1 MSSSSKAWF
10 SDSTHASC
18 NPAPL
23 RASPVRVNLKNS
35 RGCWCDLRLRRC
47 SNFAKQQGIIQSD
60 EVKACRALQ
69 SRRQVLCSPETRRS
83 DRPVRRSKML
93 ADIVWLGFMICGGLR
108 MFSYVPRIWR
118 IAADKTGAA
127 AISCTMWGVWA
138 AAYVAAAVY
147 AAAGLHNTWLAFG
160 SAIYA
165 ACCVTVIVLTMLK
178 RSGWRIRVTSP
189 LL

>member
-1 MSSSSKAWF
+1 
-10 SDSTHASC
+10 
-18 NPAPL
+18 
-23 RASPVRVNLKNS
+23 
-35 RGCWCDLRLRRC
+35 
-47 SNFAKQQGIIQSD
+47 
-60 EVKACRALQ
+60 
-69 SRRQVLCSPETRRS
+69 
-83 DRPVRRSKML
+83 
-93 ADIVWLGFMICGGLR
+93 

-138 AAYVAAAVY
+138 AAYVTAAVY
-147 AAAGLHNTWLAFG
+147 AAAGLHNTWLAVA
-160 SAIYA
+160 SYA

>member
-1 MSSSSKAWF
+1 MLAEMAWF
-10 SDSTHASC
+10 
-18 NPAPL
+18 
-23 RASPVRVNLKNS
+23 
-35 RGCWCDLRLRRC
+35 
-47 SNFAKQQGIIQSD
+47 
-60 EVKACRALQ
+60 
-69 SRRQVLCSPETRRS
+69 
-83 DRPVRRSKML
+83 
-93 ADIVWLGFMICGGLR
+93 GFVAFSGLR
-108 MFSYVPRIWR
+108 MLSYIPRIWR

-147 AAAGLHNTWLAFG
+147 AVAGLHNIWLAVA

-165 ACCVTVIVLTMLK
+165 ACCVTVMVLTMLK